1 MKRHALMAL
10 LMPLISTAST
20 FSFAAE
26 NTHFAV
32 PAMMGNAKMGLLCAQ
47 APDLPSQDCQTAVI
61 PDTPLTQARFPY
73 IPEQYNLFYRD
84 ENSQLFSQYSG
95 YPFIVKH
102 ESGMC
107 SLENPGVV
115 TRQNAVNFPV
125 YSYSCEGA
133 AQESANLSRL
143 KFNYFGQGDFQ
154 TENDVHFYAGITMD
168 ILHQQLAL
176 MYPNS
181 AEACSAGADYCLEQ
195 LSVIVDG
202 DTTFRTSSWDGEHVL
217 LDRGMAT
224 GGYFSHGSSLDIIA
238 HETGHAVLTWNSD
251 ISFEF
256 KGTAAI
262 QEAFA
267 DLTAVLVRSEF
278 YKRLQ
283 IGGEQNFIESDAH
296 QQLSID
302 GTFYYAMAWDSF
314 IGNKALR
321 YLFSPMT
328 DGASIDDWRD
338 IETETPGPHYQA
350 GILNRFFYRLSISD
364 GWDIAKTFRLTMK
377 AAQSCFVEDTSFEHA
392 AFCLIDVADEQDKA
406 RVSAKLQEVG
416 LIPTNSLANNLD
428 FSIERLYTSINYA
441 LAESEQA
448 ELSAVNISLNE
459 QPVHQWQANLNTPSQ
474 FNAIKQ
480 AQLNLESGEHLL
492 SIKTTN
498 TQGQTKTGHR
508 LLSIFSDP
516 LCKPDTENVLSNQ
529 LSINGED
536 FVLEQ
541 GYTFLVPQNAW
552 YQQSLG
558 EFQFHNMPTDKVV
571 SVFYDLN
578 RDRQFSDDE
587 NVLSATEFDTA
598 ISLPSVDTV
607 PGDMLV
613 RLRIDDSAVSAC
625 TANELSQ
632 SVDLKVHIEAGVPS
646 TPIDFSY
653 KQVEQTLHLT
663 VLPAYGEQAMFRW
676 ILPEQV
682 IEQTDIKL
690 EREVNAKG
698 AYAISLEHVENDRVL
713 SRVEKQIELIA
724 DPNLAITCEAQGTQC
739 EFTVSHNSLSE
750 AVEYQWT
757 LAGEQVTRQDAQPFT
772 YDFEAYGVFN
782 VALSMMTIDGR
793 AEFSIESQITL
804 EEVLPELTFIVGK
817 QVNNTISLLADS
829 ELGEGFT
836 LNWLIDGQLQSSHE
850 KEIAHDFTTA
860 QTVTLQLLKSGE
872 VVKEVSKLVTPM
884 TLPNLT
890 IQCVLTGTQCEL
902 SASHDLPDNNLTY
915 QWQLKNETITKTSK
929 DAFQYDFAGYG
940 EFTVSLTLQVPDSN
954 AEFTSSEVIKI
965 SPELGLVVGKQI
977 NSTITL
983 LADSELGEG
992 FTLNWLIDGQLQSS
1006 HEKEIAH
1013 DFTTAQTVTLQLLK
1027 SGEVVKEVSKLV
1039 TPMTLPNLTIQCVL
1053 TGTQCE
1059 LSASHDLPDNNLT
1072 YQWQL
1077 KNETITKTSKDA
1089 FQYDFAGY
1097 GEFTVSLTLQV
1108 PDSNAE
1114 FTSSEV
1120 VHIHEP
1126 EPIPEVRFNVSQ
1138 VNDTFFFSLN
1148 SPLPTLYEVT
1158 LVIAGQEYVLNE
1170 GKLDLEIPNEISSY
1184 TFILRKHRQI
1194 IDQQTVSFIR
1204 EANPN
1209 LDFVCAAEGLTCQL
1223 TATHN
1228 TNISVKAYVWSLV
1241 AQKES
1246 INTSEPYYEMQF
1258 TKAGTYDVMLTLVTV
1273 TGAQF
1278 THQRA
1283 VTVEELPHEKIAILF
1298 AQHNATLKLAVSNE
1312 DNLGDQYQLV
1322 WLLNGE
1328 QVTSKQ
1334 LEKELTT
1341 LATDY
1346 MVKLQVFMAGKL
1358 VKEVSRSIY
1367 VYADIGLD
1375 FTWQNNTEKPLKFSF
1390 SSL

>member
-940 EFTVSLTLQVPDSN
+940 EF
-954 AEFTSSEVIKI
+954 A
-965 SPELGLVVGKQI
+965 
-977 NSTITL
+977 
-983 LADSELGEG
+983 
-992 FTLNWLIDGQLQSS
+992 
-1006 HEKEIAH
+1006 
-1013 DFTTAQTVTLQLLK
+1013 
-1027 SGEVVKEVSKLV
+1027 
-1039 TPMTLPNLTIQCVL
+1039 
-1053 TGTQCE
+1053 
-1059 LSASHDLPDNNLT
+1059 
-1072 YQWQL
+1072 
-1077 KNETITKTSKDA
+1077 
-1089 FQYDFAGY
+1089 
-1097 GEFTVSLTLQV
+1097 VSLTLQV

>member
-61 PDTPLTQARFPY
+61 PDHPRARAQFPY
-73 IPEQYNLFYRD
+73 VPEQYNLVYRD
-84 ENSQLFSQYSG
+84 ENSQLFSKYKG
-95 YPFIVKH
+95 YPFVVNH
-102 ESGMC
+102 ENGVC
-107 SLENPGVV
+107 SLENAAVA
-115 TRQNAVNFPV
+115 TRRNTVDYPV
-125 YSYSCEGA
+125 YSYACNGEA
-133 AQESANLSRL
+133 LESANLSRV
-143 KFNYFGQGDFQ
+143 FPNYLGYGAFQ
-154 TENDVHFYAGITMD
+154 AENDAHFYAGITMD
-168 ILHQQLAL
+168 ILHKVFSA
-176 MYPNS
+176 MYPNTAVPCELG
-181 AEACSAGADYCLEQ
+181 AEYCLQQ
-195 LSVIVDG
+195 LNVVVHG
-202 DTTFRTSSWDGEHVL
+202 NAAKYTSSWTDGRVL
-217 LDRGMAT
+217 LGSDSAADGRFAHAT
-224 GGYFSHGSSLDIIA
+224 SLDMIA
-238 HETGHAVLTWNSD
+238 HETGHALLTWNSTIGYGIND
-251 ISFEF
+251 
-256 KGTAAI
+256 TAAI

-267 DLTAVLVRSEF
+267 DLTAVLVRNEF
-278 YKRLQ
+278 YKKLQ
-283 IGGEQNFIESDAH
+283 AGGEQNFIESDAH
-296 QQLSID
+296 QQLSSD
-302 GTFYYAMAWDSF
+302 GNFYYAVAWDKF
-314 IGNKALR
+314 VHNRALR
-321 YLFSPMT
+321 YLYSPRT
-328 DGASIDDWRD
+328 DGKSIDDWRD
-338 IETETPGPHYQA
+338 IETKTPGPHYQA
-350 GILNRFFYRLSISD
+350 GIFNRFFYRLSISE

-377 AAQSCFVEDTSFEHA
+377 AAQSCFVENTTFEHA
-392 AFCLIDVADEQDKA
+392 AFCLIDAAEEQDKA

-416 LIPTNSLANNLD
+416 LIPTNSLVNNLD

-441 LAESEQA
+441 LAEPEQA
-448 ELSAVNISLNE
+448 ELSALNIRLNE
-459 QPVHQWQANLNTPSQ
+459 QPLYQWKSNYNTQSQ
-474 FNAIKQ
+474 FDAIKQ
-480 AQLNLESGEHLL
+480 AQLNLESGEHIL
-492 SIKTTN
+492 SIETTN
-498 TQGQTKTGHR
+498 TQGETKTGHR
-508 LLSIFSDP
+508 LLSIFADP
-516 LCKPDTENVLSNQ
+516 WCQPDTENVLSNQ

-558 EFQFHNMPTDKVV
+558 EFELHNIPADKVL

-587 NVLSATEFDTA
+587 KVLSTTEYNTA
-598 ISLPSVDTV
+598 IKLPNVDAV
-607 PGDMLV
+607 PGNMLV

-625 TANELSQ
+625 TANGLSQ
-632 SVDLKVHIEAGVPS
+632 SVDLKVHIEAGAPS

-890 IQCVLTGTQCEL
+890 IQCALTGSQCEL
-902 SASHDLPDNNLTY
+902 SASHDL
-915 QWQLKNETITKTSK
+915 S
-929 DAFQYDFAGYG
+929 
-940 EFTVSLTLQVPDSN
+940 
-954 AEFTSSEVIKI
+954 
-965 SPELGLVVGKQI
+965 
-977 NSTITL
+977 
-983 LADSELGEG
+983 
-992 FTLNWLIDGQLQSS
+992 
-1006 HEKEIAH
+1006 
-1013 DFTTAQTVTLQLLK
+1013 
-1027 SGEVVKEVSKLV
+1027 
-1039 TPMTLPNLTIQCVL
+1039 
-1053 TGTQCE
+1053 
-1059 LSASHDLPDNNLT
+1059 DNNLT

-1358 VKEVSRSIY
+1358 VKEISRSIY

>member
-1 MKRHALMAL
+1 MAL

-125 YSYSCEGA
+125 YSYSCDGA

-168 ILHQQLAL
+168 ILHQQFAL

-283 IGGEQNFIESDAH
+283 TGGEQNFIESDAH

-377 AAQSCFVEDTSFEHA
+377 AAQSCFTEDTSFEHA

-428 FSIERLYTSINYA
+428 FSIERLYTSINYV

-459 QPVHQWQANLNTPSQ
+459 QPVYQWQANLNTPSQ
-474 FNAIKQ
+474 FSAIKQ

-492 SIKTTN
+492 SIETTN

-536 FVLEQ
+536 FVLDQ

-552 YQQSLG
+552 YQQALG

-598 ISLPSVDTV
+598 ISLPNVDTV

-613 RLRIDDSAVSAC
+613 RLRIDDLAVSAC

-632 SVDLKVHIEAGVPS
+632 SVGLKVHIEAGTPS

-663 VLPAYGEQAMFRW
+663 VLPSYGEQAMFRW

-690 EREVNAKG
+690 EREVNTQG
-698 AYAISLEHVENDRVL
+698 AYVVSLEHVENDRVL
-713 SRVEKQIELIA
+713 SRAEKQIELIA

-757 LAGEQVTRQDAQPFT
+757 LAGEQVTRQDAQPFS

-793 AEFSIESQITL
+793 AEFSTESQITL
-804 EEVLPELTFIVGK
+804 EEVLPELDLIIGK
-817 QVNNTISLLADS
+817 QENNTITLLADS
-829 ELGEGFT
+829 ELGKGFT

-850 KEIAHDFTTA
+850 KEITHDFTTA

-884 TLPNLT
+884 TMPNLT
-890 IQCVLTGTQCEL
+890 IQCALTGTQCEL

-940 EFTVSLTLQVPDSN
+940 EFAVSLTLQVSDSN

-965 SPELGLVVGKQI
+965 LPELGLVVGKQI

-1006 HEKEIAH
+1006 HEKEITH

-1039 TPMTLPNLTIQCVL
+1039 TPMTMPNLTIQCAL

-1097 GEFTVSLTLQV
+1097 GEFAVSLTLQV
-1108 PDSNAE
+1108 PDLNAE

-1126 EPIPEVRFNVSQ
+1126 EPIPEVSFNVSQ
-1138 VNDTFFFSLN
+1138 INDTFFFSLN

-1158 LVIAGQEYVLNE
+1158 LVIAEQEYVLNE
-1170 GKLDLEIPNEISSY
+1170 GKLDLVLPNEISSY
-1184 TFILRKHRQI
+1184 TFILRKHGQA

-1204 EANPN
+1204 ETNPN

-1228 TNISVKAYVWSLV
+1228 SNISVKAYVWSLV

-1246 INTSEPYYEMQF
+1246 ISTSEPYYEIQF
-1258 TKAGTYDVMLTLVTV
+1258 TEAGTYDVMLTLVTV
-1273 TGAQF
+1273 SGAKF
-1278 THQRA
+1278 THHRA
-1283 VTVEELPHEKIAILF
+1283 VTVEELPHEKINILF
-1298 AQHNATLKLAVSNE
+1298 SQHNAILKLEVSNE

-1328 QVTSKQ
+1328 QVTSQQ

-1358 VKEVSRSIY
+1358 VKEVSQSIY

-1375 FTWQNNTEKPLKFSF
+1375 FTWQSNTEKPLKFSF

>member
-10 LMPLISTAST
+10 LMPLISSAST

-47 APDLPSQDCQTAVI
+47 APEFTSQDCQTAVI
-61 PDTPLTQARFPY
+61 PDTPLTRARFPY

-95 YPFIVKH
+95 YPFVVKH

-107 SLENPGVV
+107 SLENPAVV

-125 YSYSCEGA
+125 YSYSCDGMA
-133 AQESANLSRL
+133 LESANLSRL
-143 KFNYFGQGDFQ
+143 NFNYFGQGDFQ

-176 MYPNS
+176 MYPDS
-181 AEACSAGADYCLEQ
+181 AEACTAGADYCLEQ

-283 IGGEQNFIESDAH
+283 TGGEQNFIESDAH

-302 GTFYYAMAWDSF
+302 GTFYYAMAWDSY

-441 LAESEQA
+441 LSESEQA

-492 SIKTTN
+492 SIETTN

-529 LSINGED
+529 LSMNGED

-552 YQQSLG
+552 YQQALG

-607 PGDMLV
+607 PSDMLV
-613 RLRIDDSAVSAC
+613 RLRIDDAAVSSC

-663 VLPAYGEQAMFRW
+663 VLSSYGEQAMFRW

-682 IEQTDIKL
+682 IEQTDSKL
-690 EREVNAKG
+690 EQAVNTQG
-698 AYAISLEHVENDRVL
+698 AYVVSLEHVENDRVL
-713 SRVEKQIELIA
+713 SRAEKQIELIA
-724 DPNLAITCEAQGTQC
+724 DPNLAIACEAQGTQC
-739 EFTVSHNSLSE
+739 EFTVSHTVLPE

-757 LAGEQVTRQDAQPFT
+757 LAGEQVIRQDAQPFS

-793 AEFSIESQITL
+793 AEFSTESQITL
-804 EEVLPELTFIVGK
+804 EEVLPELDLLVGK
-817 QVNNTISLLADS
+817 QVNNTISLIADS

-850 KEIAHDFTTA
+850 KEITHNFTTA

-884 TLPNLT
+884 TIPNLT

-902 SASHDLPDNNLTY
+902 SASHDLPDNNLIY
-915 QWQLKNETITKTSK
+915 QWQLNNETITKTSK

-940 EFTVSLTLQVPDSN
+940 EFAVSLTLQV
-954 AEFTSSEVIKI
+954 T
-965 SPELGLVVGKQI
+965 
-977 NSTITL
+977 
-983 LADSELGEG
+983 
-992 FTLNWLIDGQLQSS
+992 
-1006 HEKEIAH
+1006 
-1013 DFTTAQTVTLQLLK
+1013 
-1027 SGEVVKEVSKLV
+1027 
-1039 TPMTLPNLTIQCVL
+1039 
-1053 TGTQCE
+1053 
-1059 LSASHDLPDNNLT
+1059 
-1072 YQWQL
+1072 
-1077 KNETITKTSKDA
+1077 
-1089 FQYDFAGY
+1089 
-1097 GEFTVSLTLQV
+1097 
-1108 PDSNAE
+1108 DSNAE

-1120 VHIHEP
+1120 VHIQEP
-1126 EPIPEVRFNVSQ
+1126 EPIPEVSFDVSQ

-1170 GKLDLEIPNEISSY
+1170 GKLDLELPNEISSY
-1184 TFILRKHRQI
+1184 TFILRKHGQI

-1209 LDFVCAAEGLTCQL
+1209 LDFVCVAEGLTCQL

-1228 TNISVKAYVWSLV
+1228 ANTSVKAYVWSLV
-1241 AQKES
+1241 SQAES
-1246 INTSEPYYEMQF
+1246 ISTSDPYYEMQF
-1258 TKAGTYDVMLTLVTV
+1258 TEAGTYDVMLTLVTV

-1298 AQHNATLKLAVSNE
+1298 SQHNSILKLEVSNE

-1346 MVKLQVFMAGKL
+1346 MVKLQVFMAGEL
-1358 VKEVSRSIY
+1358 VKEVSQSIY

-1375 FTWQNNTEKPLKFSF
+1375 FTWQNNTEKPLEFSF

>member
-10 LMPLISTAST
+10 LMPLISSAST

-47 APDLPSQDCQTAVI
+47 APEFTSQDCQTAVI
-61 PDTPLTQARFPY
+61 PDTPLTRARFPY

-95 YPFIVKH
+95 YPFVVKH

-107 SLENPGVV
+107 SLENPAVV

-125 YSYSCEGA
+125 YSYSCDGMA
-133 AQESANLSRL
+133 LESANLSRL
-143 KFNYFGQGDFQ
+143 NFNYFGQGDFQ

-176 MYPNS
+176 MYPDS
-181 AEACSAGADYCLEQ
+181 AEACTAGADYCLEQ

-283 IGGEQNFIESDAH
+283 TGGEQNFIESDAH

-302 GTFYYAMAWDSF
+302 GTFYYAMAWDSY

-492 SIKTTN
+492 SIETTN

-529 LSINGED
+529 LSMNGED
-536 FVLEQ
+536 FALEQ

-552 YQQSLG
+552 YQQALG

-607 PGDMLV
+607 PSDMLV
-613 RLRIDDSAVSAC
+613 RLRIDDAAVSAC

-663 VLPAYGEQAMFRW
+663 VLPSYGEQAMFRW

-690 EREVNAKG
+690 EQAVNTQG
-698 AYAISLEHVENDRVL
+698 AYVVSLEHVENDRVL
-713 SRVEKQIELIA
+713 SRAEKQIELIA
-724 DPNLAITCEAQGTQC
+724 DPNLAIACEAQGTQC
-739 EFTVSHNSLSE
+739 EFTVSHTSLPE

-757 LAGEQVTRQDAQPFT
+757 LAGEQVIRQDAQPFS

-793 AEFSIESQITL
+793 AEFSTESQITL
-804 EEVLPELTFIVGK
+804 EEVLPELDLLVGK
-817 QVNNTISLLADS
+817 QVNNTISLIADS

-850 KEIAHDFTTA
+850 KEITHNFTTA

-884 TLPNLT
+884 TMPNLT

-902 SASHDLPDNNLTY
+902 SASHDLPDNNLIY
-915 QWQLKNETITKTSK
+915 QWQLNNETITKTSK

-940 EFTVSLTLQVPDSN
+940 EFIVTLTLQ
-954 AEFTSSEVIKI
+954 
-965 SPELGLVVGKQI
+965 
-977 NSTITL
+977 
-983 LADSELGEG
+983 
-992 FTLNWLIDGQLQSS
+992 
-1006 HEKEIAH
+1006 
-1013 DFTTAQTVTLQLLK
+1013 
-1027 SGEVVKEVSKLV
+1027 
-1039 TPMTLPNLTIQCVL
+1039 M
-1053 TGTQCE
+1053 
-1059 LSASHDLPDNNLT
+1059 
-1072 YQWQL
+1072 
-1077 KNETITKTSKDA
+1077 
-1089 FQYDFAGY
+1089 
-1097 GEFTVSLTLQV
+1097 

-1120 VHIHEP
+1120 VHIQEP
-1126 EPIPEVRFNVSQ
+1126 EPIPEVSFYVSQ
-1138 VNDTFFFSLN
+1138 INDTFFFSLN

-1170 GKLDLEIPNEISSY
+1170 GKLDLELPNEISSY
-1184 TFILRKHRQI
+1184 TFILRKHEQI

-1209 LDFVCAAEGLTCQL
+1209 LDFVCVAEGLTCQL

-1228 TNISVKAYVWSLV
+1228 ANTSVKAYVWSLV
-1241 AQKES
+1241 SQAES
-1246 INTSEPYYEMQF
+1246 ISTSDPYYEMQF
-1258 TKAGTYDVMLTLVTV
+1258 TEAGTYDVMLTLVTV

-1298 AQHNATLKLAVSNE
+1298 SQHNSILKLEVSNE

-1334 LEKELTT
+1334 VEKELTT

-1346 MVKLQVFMAGKL
+1346 MVKLQVFMAGEL
-1358 VKEVSRSIY
+1358 VKEVSQSIY

-1375 FTWQNNTEKPLKFSF
+1375 FTWQNNTEKPLEFSF